1 MQLITNPRQIR
12 NRFTDLRMAGTL
24 QMPAACVKDAGRCA
38 LLTRLA
44 LKHGALLPHTA
55 LMEAM
60 VLTLVPGA
68 WRDRLGVLLA
78 LCTCAPWPA
87 STASSSSGVRGTRL
101 HCVLDTL
108 ATLSSPLQASAV
120 RGRDSSTAEIY
131 SLATCSEST

>member
-1 MQLITNPRQIR
+1 
-12 NRFTDLRMAGTL
+12 MAGTL

-38 LLTRLA
+38 LLTLLA

-87 STASSSSGVRGTRL
+87 STSSSSLGRQGNKVALCPRHL
-101 HCVLDTL
+101 CDPEL
-108 ATLSSPLQASAV
+108 ASASAS
-120 RGRDSSTAEIY
+120 RGRVSSTAEVC
-131 SLATCSEST
+131 SLATSSEST